1 LVEKIVFGPFSLD
14 ETGTRLWRDG
24 AELELRPQA
33 LHALRALLQSSGR
46 FVDYDHMIRQAWEG
60 NLVSR
65 HTVAVTVGEVK
76 RALQEYGCWISY
88 RPKLGY
94 RLEVPRSEDLIRRG
108 WHFWNRQT
116 REGLEKA
123 LCCFEQAARNDGA
136 DFRAHEG
143 MASCYLKLGA
153 YGMRPPREMHERFLG
168 AHNRAVSLGGLTP
181 ELRAD
186 RALALH
192 IFERKFAEAEAELL
206 EARRARPQAAKVYVT
221 LIMLY
226 IAEGRFDDALEVMVK
241 TQDAH
246 ELWPTLPA
254 SEALIRLCLR
264 QFDLA
269 VALGK
274 QAVDLHPFLHLSR
287 VFYAQA
293 LEYSGQVEEALAQYR
308 MAWVVSSGPAWI
320 RALEARCLAKLRRPD
335 EAWEIMQA
343 LQGIRETEYVDAY
356 HLALLWEALGD
367 RDEAFDELER
377 AFDENSATLCFLDVD
392 PKVDSLRSDPRFPS
406 LRNRVFGG
414 AYAAPQAQVPR
425 IWAAPSTRRSA

>member
-1 LVEKIVFGPFSLD
+1 VEKIAFGPFSLD

-33 LHALRALLQSSGR
+33 LHALKTLLESSGR

-76 RALQEYGCWISY
+76 KALEEYGCWISY

-94 RLEVPRSEDLIRRG
+94 RLEVPRSEDLIRKG

-153 YGMRPPREMHERFLG
+153 YGMRPPREMHERFLS
-168 AHNRAVSLGGLTP
+168 AHNRAVSMGGLTP
-181 ELRAD
+181 ELRTD
-186 RALALH
+186 RALGLH
-192 IFERKFAEAEAELL
+192 IFERKFAEAESELL

-226 IAEGRFDDALEVMVK
+226 IAEGRFDDALGVVVE

-264 QFDLA
+264 QFDSA

-308 MAWVVSSGPAWI
+308 LAWVVSSGPAWI
-320 RALEARCLAKLRRPD
+320 RALEARCLAKLRQFK
-335 EAWEIMQA
+335 EAWEILYT

-356 HLALLWEALGD
+356 HLALLLEALGE

-377 AFDENSATLCFLDVD
+377 ALKENSATLCFLNVD
-392 PKVDSLRSDPRFPS
+392 PKIDSLRSDPRYPS

-414 AYAAPQAQVPR
+414 GYAQPQAQVAR
-425 IWAAPSTRRSA
+425 TWAAPNSRRSA